1 MSIAFFLFAN
11 FSLDGIAF
19 GCYSIRVEVIS
30 VTENDR
36 VKAIRKAKN
45 MTLDE
50 FGKQIGK
57 GRSSI
62 SDIENG
68 RRSLTDSTRLLIC
81 QKFRVNENW
90 LLTGEGGP
98 DVVFDI
104 APESDIDK
112 ILKELK
118 PEARDRILI
127 EKFLALPDEG
137 RQAVMRYALSVAQ
150 AVQGGTAS
158 QEPPTYQDGDEEDY
172 ADMARQQRLSEKE
185 RAAQASSAKE
195 SGVG

>member
-1 MSIAFFLFAN
+1 M
-11 FSLDGIAF
+11 
-19 GCYSIRVEVIS
+19 
-30 VTENDR
+30 ENETVAMR
-36 VKAIRKAKN
+36 IIKV
-45 MTLDE
+45 
-50 FGKQIGK
+50 
-57 GRSSI
+57 
-62 SDIENG
+62 
-68 RRSLTDSTRLLIC
+68 
-81 QKFRVNENW
+81 VNELGGNMSEFARKIDVTPAYISKLSKQPEKCRPSALVINAVCEKCKVNRDW
-90 LLTGEGGP
+90 LLTGKGGE
-98 DVVFDI
+98 DVVFDT

-112 ILKELK
+112 ILNKLK